1 MYKRILVAFDGSE
14 PSQRALAEAIK
25 VAKDGHA
32 ELHVLHV
39 VDEFLVGS
47 TPDASHMSTTY
58 YAEAIQAL
66 QASGRQILEQAR
78 DTAGSAGLVIETTLE
93 ETIGSRV
100 ADLIV
105 AKAKEWEADLIVMGT
120 HGRRGLRRLVLGS
133 DAEWVLRSTPVPV
146 LFVRAADDEEADAT
160 PTGRQPSSAA

>member
-14 PSQRALAEAIK
+14 PSQRALNEAIK
-25 VAKDGHA
+25 VAKDGQA
-32 ELHVLHV
+32 AVHVLHV

-47 TPDASHMSTTY
+47 TPDASYMSTTY

-66 QASGRQILEQAR
+66 QASGRQILERATQTTR
-78 DTAGSAGLVIETTLE
+78 EAGIEIQTTLE

-105 AKAKEWEADLIVMGT
+105 SKAKDWNADLIVMGT

-146 LFVRAADDEEADAT
+146 LFVRAPEEAQTEAT
-160 PTGRQPSSAA
+160 KV